1 MNLMN
6 RITTYIV
13 LNIVRSNIVVV
24 YTLLLAALSWGIFS
38 VEDNTS
44 KGILTLLNVILLTV
58 PLVSLIFSTIYLYNS
73 SEFIELLLS
82 QPIRRSTIWWSLFW
96 GLTLSMQLAFLL
108 GAGIP
113 IYVYAPPDVGLIM
126 IAMGLCITAVFVSIA
141 FLSAILTRD
150 KAKGI
155 GIAIMAWLFF
165 ALMFDGLVLFL
176 LFQFAD
182 YPIEKIMV
190 GITALNPIDLARV
203 LILLHIDVS
212 AMMGYTGAIFKDFF
226 GTTLGMIIA
235 LGILLLWVAVPFGIS
250 LMKFNKKDL

>member
-235 LGILLLWVAVPFGIS
+235 LGILLLWVAVPYTVS